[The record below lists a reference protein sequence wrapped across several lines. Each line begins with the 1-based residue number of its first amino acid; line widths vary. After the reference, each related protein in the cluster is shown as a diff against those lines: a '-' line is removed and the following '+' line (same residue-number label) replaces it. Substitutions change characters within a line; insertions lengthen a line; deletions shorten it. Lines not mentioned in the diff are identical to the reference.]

1 MQSSSPQ
8 LADPPT
14 VLVDLPEDKQLVVVE
29 RVETRG
35 PSVGVL
41 CYFLDEPLLLLGRNG
56 SQVEILRELLVA
68 RQQIDDGVFIG
79 LIFEYSE
86 EGAVVGHRD
95 A

>member
-1 MQSSSPQ
+1 MQFANGEGLHGDQSHLDVLLNSLMQSSSPQ
-8 LADPPT
+8 LADPPA

-56 SQVEILRELLVA
+56 SQVEILRELLIA
-68 RQQIDDGVFIG
+68 RQ
-79 LIFEYSE
+79 
-86 EGAVVGHRD
+86 
-95 A
+95 